1 MAWFYDFCWASGL
14 GIKGN
19 DYEADCHIT
28 ELEVQLKVLFCRLW
42 TFQEQYKKFVS
53 LSFFSKVD
61 KWATYIFNYVLKL
74 LNFGMLYSLFISFWL
89 RNSKKAT
96 KLEKIS
102 HLFWHLLSSG
112 KTIGRFFQICGS
124 FSENLNL
131 VYQFES
137 ANSKQNFF

>member
-19 DYEADCHIT
+19 DCEADCHIT

-42 TFQEQYKKFVS
+42 TFQEQYKNVCIFH
-53 LSFFSKVD
+53 FFQRWIL
-61 KWATYIFNYVLKL
+61 KWTTYMFKCTTTFKIWNALQPNYAFLK
-74 LNFGMLYSLFISFWL
+74 L

-96 KLEKIS
+96 KFEKTS

-112 KTIGRFFQICGS
+112 KTSGRFFS
-124 FSENLNL
+124 NLCVL
-131 VYQFES
+131 FRKPELS
-137 ANSKQNFF
+137 ANSKQNLF